1 MITMERTN
9 KGTFAPGNKAAV
21 GRGKKQA
28 TNQQLRETF
37 ERLVLANAEKLEADF
52 AKVTP
57 VDRLNFISKLAPYFL
72 PRLQAIELTAP
83 PTDLE
88 ELMTLTP
95 EERQARI
102 IELLS
107 KVRTD
112 KSA

>member
-1 MITMERTN
+1 MKTMNRTN

-21 GRGKKQA
+21 GRGKKQQ
-28 TNQQLRETF
+28 TSQQLRETF
-37 ERLVLANAEKLEADF
+37 ERLVLTNAEKLEADF
-52 AKVTP
+52 AKVSP

-88 ELMTLTP
+88 TLMSLTP
-95 EERQARI
+95 EQRQSRI
-102 IELLS
+102 IELQS
-107 KVRTD
+107 KIQND

>member
-1 MITMERTN
+1 MDRTS
-9 KGTFAPGNKAAV
+9 KGTFAPGNRAAV
-21 GRGKKQA
+21 GRSKKQQ

-37 ERLVLANAEKLEADF
+37 ERLILTNAEKLEADF
-52 AKVTP
+52 AKVSP
-57 VDRLNFISKLAPYFL
+57 VDRLNFITKLAPYFL
-72 PRLQAIELTAP
+72 PRLAAIELTAP

-88 ELMTLTP
+88 QLMTLSP

-102 IELLS
+102 IELQA